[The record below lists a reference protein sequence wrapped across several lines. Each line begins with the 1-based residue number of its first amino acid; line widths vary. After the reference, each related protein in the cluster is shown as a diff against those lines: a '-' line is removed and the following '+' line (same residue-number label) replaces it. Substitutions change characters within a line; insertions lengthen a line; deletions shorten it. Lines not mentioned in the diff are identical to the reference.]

1 MRIGKLTNKQL
12 EDLVLSRL
20 PSLSSTTVVG
30 AGIGA
35 DCAWLKSEDGMIV
48 TSSDPITAGGNCAGT
63 LAVSVSCNDIASCG
77 VRPTG
82 ILLVLIAP
90 PSAEEEDIIDIVE
103 QASAEAQRLGVD
115 IVGGHTEVS
124 DVVNDFVVIS
134 TAIGNVSKNG
144 PVIRGKAYPGDSL
157 IMTKSCGIE
166 GSYIAANVHRAK
178 LQGKVPE
185 DMLNEASTYNQ
196 YLSVVEDGAIA
207 GSIPDPEGRV
217 TDNGFRSSAVSLMHD
232 VTEGGV
238 MGASYEMAMF
248 SGTGVLLD
256 VSKVPVTEATS
267 KIAEAA
273 GLDVLRLISSGS
285 MLIATAYPDL
295 VLKEFDRSGIK
306 ASVIGEFTDHPEKY
320 EYIDGSGNI
329 LIMAPPGA
337 DEIYKL

>member
-1 MRIGKLTNKQL
+1 MQIGKLTNKQL

-20 PSLSSTTVVG
+20 PSLSSSTVVG

-35 DCAWLKSEDGMIV
+35 DCAWLKSEEGMIV

-63 LAVSVSCNDIASCG
+63 LAVSVSCNDIAACG

-90 PSAEEEDIIDIVE
+90 PKAEEEDIINIVE
-103 QASAEAQRLGVD
+103 QASSEAKRLGVD

-134 TAIGNVSKNG
+134 TAIGNVSKND
-144 PVIRGKAYPGDSL
+144 PVIKGKASAGDSL
-157 IMTKSCGIE
+157 IITKTCGIE

-178 LQGKVPE
+178 LEDKVSAQYL
-185 DMLNEASTYNQ
+185 DEASTYNK
-196 YLSVVEDGAIA
+196 YLSVVAEGVCAGKIA
-207 GSIPDPEGRV
+207 DPEGAV
-217 TDNGFRSSAVSLMHD
+217 TETGFKASAVSLMHD

-238 MGASYEMAMF
+238 MGASYEMALF
-248 SGTGVLLD
+248 SQVGVLLD
-256 VSKVPVTEATS
+256 VSKVPVSEATR
-267 KIAEAA
+267 KISEAA

-285 MLIATAYPDL
+285 MLIATAYPEL
-295 VLKEFDRSGIK
+295 VLDALTNEGIN
-306 ASVIGEFTDHPEKY
+306 AAVIGKFTDKPGTY
-320 EYIDGSGNI
+320 EYIDEDGKI
-329 LIMAPPGA
+329 CEMAPPSA

>member
-1 MRIGKLTNKQL
+1 MKIGKLTNKQL

-20 PSLSSTTVVG
+20 PSLSSSTVVG

-35 DCAWLKSEDGMIV
+35 DCAWLRSSDGMIV

-63 LAVSVSCNDIASCG
+63 LAVSVSCNDIAACG

-90 PSAEEEDIIDIVE
+90 PKAEENDIINIVE
-103 QASAEAQRLGVD
+103 QASAEAKRLGVD

-134 TAIGNVSKNG
+134 TAIGNVSKED
-144 PVIRGKAYPGDSL
+144 PVIKGRAYPGDKI

-166 GSYIAANVHRAK
+166 GSYIAANVHRDK
-178 LQGKVPE
+178 LEGKVPANLIE
-185 DMLNEASTYNQ
+185 EAATYNK

-207 GSIPDPEGRV
+207 GGIQDPEGAI
-217 TDNGFRSSAVSLMHD
+217 TDSGFKASAVSLMHD
-232 VTEGGV
+232 ITEGGV
-238 MGASYEMAMF
+238 MGAAYEMAMF
-248 SGTGVLLD
+248 SKTGVLLD
-256 VSKVPVTEATS
+256 TGKVPVTDATRS
-267 KIAEAA
+267 IADAC

-295 VLKEFDRSGIK
+295 VLEALAK
-306 ASVIGEFTDHPEKY
+306 ADISAAVIGEFTDRTGEY
-320 EYIDGSGNI
+320 EFIDETGKIAPMS
-329 LIMAPPGA
+329 PPGA